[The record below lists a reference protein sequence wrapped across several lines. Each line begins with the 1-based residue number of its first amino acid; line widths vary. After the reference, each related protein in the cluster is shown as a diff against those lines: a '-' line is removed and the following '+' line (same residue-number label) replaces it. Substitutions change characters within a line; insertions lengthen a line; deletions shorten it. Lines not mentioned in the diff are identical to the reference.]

1 MENNNN
7 EIVVKQLTKELRMTR
22 IFCIISSL
30 LTVCL
35 LAVGFLIWVAITPV
49 VSVIQEAQP
58 VMEQLSGLD
67 VEEMNHTLEQ
77 VNVTLESVDWQQ
89 VSEALEALDVETI
102 NEAIAGLDT
111 EEMTKAVENLNKVAS
126 MLENWS
132 NKWSAFF

>member
-7 EIVVKQLTKELRMTR
+7 EMVVKQLTKELRMTR
-22 IFCIISSL
+22 VFCIISSL

-35 LAVGFLIWVAITPV
+35 LVVGFLIWVAITPV
-49 VSVIQEAQP
+49 VAIVQDAQP
-58 VMEQLSGLD
+58 VMEQLSELD

-111 EEMTKAVENLNKVAS
+111 EELTKAVENLNKVAS

-132 NKWSAFF
+132 SKWSSIF